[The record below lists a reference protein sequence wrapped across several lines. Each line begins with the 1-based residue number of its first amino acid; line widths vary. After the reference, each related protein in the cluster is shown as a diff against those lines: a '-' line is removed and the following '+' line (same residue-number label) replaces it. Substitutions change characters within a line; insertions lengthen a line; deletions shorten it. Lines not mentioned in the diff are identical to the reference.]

1 MALDVLW
8 TQSAQMDRIRLFRFW
23 NEKTGDKDYSR
34 TINQL
39 IEDKLF
45 QTRLFPDCG
54 IETERQE
61 IRYHLIEKQYK
72 LFYCIRKDSILILRL
87 TNSINE

>member
-1 MALDVLW
+1 MALNVLW
-8 TQSAQMDRIRLFRFW
+8 TQSAQMDRIRLYRFW
-23 NEKTGDKDYSR
+23 NEKTGDSDYSK
-34 TINQL
+34 TIHQI

-54 IETERQE
+54 VETDRKE

-72 LFYCIRKDSILILRL
+72 LFYSIRNNSILVLRL
-87 TNSINE
+87 TSSLKN